1 MKFLSDRGRVNRS
14 KKIGTKELNNLI
26 KMNSNLL
33 IIDVR
38 NKDEYNSGHIQN
50 SMNIPLDYLSSN
62 INYISNYK
70 NSPVVVYCK
79 AGIRS
84 EDAANYLIQEGFT
97 QIYVLRGGIDN
108 YSGKLVY

>member
-1 MKFLSDRGRVNRS
+1 MKVLPNTSRIKRS
-14 KKIGTKELNNLI
+14 TEIGTNELKDLI
-26 KMNSNLL
+26 KMYKDLL

-38 NKDEYNSGHIQN
+38 NKDEFSSGHIPN
-50 SMNIPLDYLSSN
+50 SINIPLDYLSKN
-62 INYISNYK
+62 IYYISNYK
-70 NSPVVVYCK
+70 NYPVVVYCK

-84 EDAANYLIQEGFT
+84 ETAANYLLKEGFT